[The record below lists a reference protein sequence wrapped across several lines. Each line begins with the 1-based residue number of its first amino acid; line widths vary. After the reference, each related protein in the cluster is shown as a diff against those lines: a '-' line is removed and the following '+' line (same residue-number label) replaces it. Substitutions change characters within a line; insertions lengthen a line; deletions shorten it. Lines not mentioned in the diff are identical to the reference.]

1 MNQAEWYSLHAEGYG
16 LQVRTQRAVTK
27 KPTGTPNSSSAAQ
40 DPVTKM
46 TAGMTNSSSAVQDP
60 AAKAT
65 IVEEP
70 AHAEEVHEEESEK
83 HEFLCEECGCQDNT
97 GFQSCPMRALT
108 AALDE
113 PEEEEEETK

>member
-1 MNQAEWYSLHAEGYG
+1 M
-16 LQVRTQRAVTK
+16 
-27 KPTGTPNSSSAAQ
+27 
-40 DPVTKM
+40 
-46 TAGMTNSSSAVQDP
+46 QDP

-108 AALDE
+108 AALEE